1 VESEALKDRK
11 IVGQQIGRSPRGR
24 FAVSVRCS
32 FGYSQVIRVHPVVQ
46 GKPFPTLYWLTC
58 PYLSNEIDHLEAAG
72 WVRRLEARM
81 IEESGL
87 RTAMQAAHRRYCRQR
102 DRLLSLEEKARL
114 EADGTM
120 VGLSRRGIGGISDW
134 DRLKCLHL
142 HVAHEV
148 ADENAIGGIVLGMLP
163 ACECSPKQ
171 VICSAYG

>member
-1 VESEALKDRK
+1 MESEVLKDRK
-11 IVGQQIGRSPRGR
+11 IVAQQIGRSPRGQ

-32 FGYSQVIRVHPVVQ
+32 YGYSQVIRVHPVVH

-58 PYLSNEIDHLEAAG
+58 PFLSNEIDHMEAAG
-72 WVRRLEARM
+72 WVKQLEARM

-102 DRLLSLEEKARL
+102 DRLLALEEKAGL

-120 VGLSRRGIGGISDW
+120 VGLSGRGIGGISDW

-142 HVAHEV
+142 HVAHKL
-148 ADENAIGGIVLGMLP
+148 ADENVIGGIVLDKLP
-163 ACECSPKQ
+163 ACECLPKQ
-171 VICSAYG
+171 VICSAYE

>member
-1 VESEALKDRK
+1 
-11 IVGQQIGRSPRGR
+11 
-24 FAVSVRCS
+24 
-32 FGYSQVIRVHPVVQ
+32 
-46 GKPFPTLYWLTC
+46 
-58 PYLSNEIDHLEAAG
+58 
-72 WVRRLEARM
+72 M

-171 VICSAYG
+171 VICSAY